1 MKYFNYRALCLS
13 LIFIPSLSYSAI
25 IEWKENIPSALKPF
39 QNNSTELASI
49 TKDQILIY
57 AHPNT
62 QTSIPTRKKHPN
74 PNVKFTSSAIVL
86 PVNEEKVAK
95 TLSQFENFVG
105 LFPTLKSA
113 KILDQEKNI
122 TQVQYK
128 ISIPTPIPV
137 LNFNETI
144 VFQHHIEGNS
154 ISSLIVDA
162 PVPYGL
168 GKFEWFKLDQNHTLL
183 TLTQWGDLNQ
193 PKGFLFSK
201 VLNAVPEAKMGIPSG
216 THTFLLESIRK
227 KLTAPSSSTLKPGQ
241 FPSDQLTTN
250 QLAKIAQ
257 ISRIT
262 EHPVSFVHTPTTVPY
277 QHGAESMRFVT
288 TYQYYS
294 QPVQQLQKWTQPV
307 HYKKLFP
314 RQLKSIGIESLKDQ
328 TQLADFKVELGL
340 GVIQIPFRF
349 KLNFSFPQSNQN
361 NFYAQGGDLKYIKGK
376 MQFDKFQQGTLLK
389 MTNAGK
395 IDEKAPFL
403 IRAARSLP
411 YHDVLPTVGANV
423 VFALKV
429 KNEEQ
434 KQ

>member
-1 MKYFNYRALCLS
+1 
-13 LIFIPSLSYSAI
+13 
-25 IEWKENIPSALKPF
+25 
-39 QNNSTELASI
+39 
-49 TKDQILIY
+49 
-57 AHPNT
+57 
-62 QTSIPTRKKHPN
+62 
-74 PNVKFTSSAIVL
+74 
-86 PVNEEKVAK
+86 
-95 TLSQFENFVG
+95 
-105 LFPTLKSA
+105 LKSA
-113 KILDQEKNI
+113 KILNQEKNI

-144 VFQHHIEGNS
+144 VFQHHIEANS

-216 THTFLLESIRK
+216 THAFLLESIRK
-227 KLTAPSSSTLKPGQ
+227 KLTAPSSSALKPEQ
-241 FPSDQLTTN
+241 FPSDQLTTS

-314 RQLKSIGIESLKDQ
+314 RQLKSIDIETLKDQ

-361 NFYAQGGDLKYIKGK
+361 SFYAQGGDLKYIKGK

-434 KQ
+434 KK